1 MEKICVYTCI
11 TGNYDDL
18 KEVEVKEKGIDYICF
33 TNNKKIKS
41 KTWKIIYIEDKKLDN
56 HYLSRKIKMIGDSY
70 IDKNYS
76 LSIYIDASI
85 IFKKSVKEF
94 LEKYFDL
101 ENDLLAACK
110 HSVRSSIR
118 EEAEACIKQRK
129 DDETTIKR
137 QLEFYKKENFVDDL
151 GLLEMTLII
160 KRHNNLLVKKTM
172 KLWFDMIL
180 KYSKR
185 DQLSFMYCL
194 SKTKLPFRVI
204 PLNVWNND
212 YLDFTPHNKDDFDYT
227 YKIYYDYG
235 AGFNE
240 QDSEKFE
247 YINLGD
253 KYLLDFKLKKEVN
266 SLRIDLADVDG
277 IAFEFI
283 NMEGILKEKLI
294 WEDFLLY
301 NNKYIS
307 NSSDP
312 KMIINNE
319 LEKDTEII
327 ITINIKELS
336 KRDFLNIISYAIEEE
351 NAKEQLQYKV
361 NKMQHEIDKIF
372 NSTSWKVTKPLRY
385 LSSKLKR

>member
-11 TGNYDDL
+11 TGDYDDL
-18 KEVEVKEKGIDYICF
+18 KEVKVREKGIDYICF

-41 KTWKIIYIEDKKLDN
+41 ETWKIIYIEDKKLDN

-160 KRHNNLLVKKTM
+160 KRHNNPLVKKTM

-194 SKTKLPFRVI
+194 YKTKLPFRVI

-212 YLDFTPHNKDDFDYT
+212 YLDFTPHNKNDFDYT

-235 AGFNE
+235 DGFNE

-247 YINLGD
+247 YIDIGN

-283 NMEGILKEKLI
+283 NMKGILKEKLI
-294 WEDFLLY
+294 WEDFLFY

-327 ITINIKELS
+327 ITININELS

-361 NKMQHEIDKIF
+361 NKMQHEIDKIL